1 MSQPTNQPNQPVT
14 PSTFTR
20 IWSFISTSLK
30 DGFTFWKQF
39 FASNEKKVSLVP
51 ARIWAITSVTGII
64 ILCCACAAIAQ
75 MVPPTATNSTNQ
87 TVAKANNTPA
97 PKSTQ
102 APKAT
107 SNPKATNTPK
117 PGPTAQQHFTDLA
130 KTVTGEKN
138 VTVEMDNGDNRNPI
152 VLIVL
157 GEMHDISAYQTTMK
171 DDAFKIF
178 QDFYHTEKGLNLVQV
193 IVNFQGPIVDK
204 YGNTS
209 TGMFGHFLLTKVTAD
224 KFKWE
229 NLDYYMAFE
238 NKIYD
243 EQMVRQS

>member
-1 MSQPTNQPNQPVT
+1 MSQPVQPDQPKKPNILVEM
-14 PSTFTR
+14 FN
-20 IWSFISTSLK
+20 
-30 DGFTFWKQF
+30 FWKQF
-39 FASNEKKVSLVP
+39 FATKERNVSSVP
-51 ARIWAITSVTGII
+51 VKIWAITSVTGLLV
-64 ILCCACAAIAQ
+64 LCCACAVIAQ
-75 MVPPTATNSTNQ
+75 MTPSVSTNSTNKTAQ
-87 TVAKANNTPA
+87 AQATQPPKATSV
-97 PKSTQ
+97 PKATQ

-107 SNPKATNTPK
+107 STPK

-130 KTVTGEKN
+130 KAVTGEKN
-138 VTVEMDNGDNRNPI
+138 VSVELDNGDARNPI

-157 GEMHDISAYQTTMK
+157 GEEHDISAYQTTMK
-171 DDAFKIF
+171 DEAFKVF

-209 TGMFGHFLLTKVTAD
+209 TGMFGHFLLTKATAY